1 MASFSIIVTSSPLES
16 QGCYSAYRFVQA
28 ALENGH
34 SITGVFFY
42 QSGVEVANAFQTMLS
57 DELALYPKW
66 CKLADKYTIP
76 LQVCVTAANRR
87 GILSQQDA
95 IQNDTPNQYNLNP
108 PFQSVGIGEL
118 VSMLNESDRSIQ
130 F

>member
-1 MASFSIIVTSSPLES
+1 MASFCIIVTSSPLES
-16 QGCYSAYRFVQA
+16 QGCYSAYRFTQA
-28 ALENGH
+28 ALEAGH

-42 QSGVEVANAFQTMLS
+42 QSGVELANSFQTMLS
-57 DELALYPKW
+57 DELAMYPKW
-66 CKLADKYTIP
+66 CELAQKHVFP

-87 GILSQQDA
+87 GILSEQDA
-95 IQNDTPNQYNLNP
+95 VQNDTPNLFNLDA
-108 PFQSVGIGEL
+108 PFESVGIGEL

>member
-1 MASFSIIVTSSPLES
+1 MASFCIIVTSSPLES
-16 QGCYSAYRFVQA
+16 QDCYSAYRFVQA
-28 ALENGH
+28 AIEDGH
-34 SITGVFFY
+34 SISGVFFY
-42 QSGVEVANAFQTMLS
+42 QSGVELANSFQTMLS
-57 DELALYPKW
+57 DELAIYPKW
-66 CKLADKYTIP
+66 CELADKHAIP

-87 GILSQQDA
+87 GILSEQDSL
-95 IQNDTPNQYNLNP
+95 QNDTPALFNLNP